1 MIKSEFTEENFVA
14 GKPTANQNAD
24 KKSYNQSERRTVAS
38 HQWNKIVGPMNL
50 LNFQHMKFIR
60 LIYSSDISV
69 LI

>member
-38 HQWNKIVGPMNL
+38 HQ
-50 LNFQHMKFIR
+50 
-60 LIYSSDISV
+60 
-69 LI
+69 